1 MNASAESL
9 LSGHGTSGPDMGRK
23 LSDPNDKLP
32 LIFDIHPFALDD
44 GPGIRTTVF
53 FKGCPLSCL
62 WCHNPESMKSGREIA
77 FYPELC
83 IKCGDCKTVCREDA
97 ISLERADRI
106 IRDRCTACGR
116 CAEECPTRALRI
128 VGRYYPVSRL
138 IEILMA
144 DRIFYETSKG
154 GITFSGGEP
163 TLYMDYV
170 GKVMKELKAN
180 NLHVAIE
187 TCGMFDLAEFKA
199 RLLPY
204 IDLILFDIK
213 LLDSDKHQCY
223 TGKHN
228 KQILRN
234 FVDLVK
240 ESDVKIVPR
249 VPLVPG
255 ITATSDNLT
264 QIAAFLKNRGCSPC
278 RFLPYNPGGIAK
290 RIAIGKKDGRKNERT
305 EVIL

>member
-77 FYPELC
+77 FYPKLC

-97 ISLERADRI
+97 ISLEHADRI

-116 CAEECPTRALRI
+116 CAEECPTKALRI
-128 VGRYYPVSRL
+128 VGKYYPVSRL

-240 ESDVKIVPR
+240 ESDVRIVPR

-278 RFLPYNPGGIAK
+278 RFLSYNPGGIAK
-290 RIAIGKKDGRKNERT
+290 RIAIGKNMEEKTRERR
-305 EVIL
+305 